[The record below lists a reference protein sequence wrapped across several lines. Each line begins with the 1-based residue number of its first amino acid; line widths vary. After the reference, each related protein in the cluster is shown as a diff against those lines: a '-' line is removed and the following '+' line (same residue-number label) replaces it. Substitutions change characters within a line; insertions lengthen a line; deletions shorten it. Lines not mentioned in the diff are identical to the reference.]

1 MRKYSE
7 AVSMIVKEPRDTT
20 KNALLL
26 AWGK

>member
-7 AVSMIVKEPRDTT
+7 VVSMIVKETRDTT